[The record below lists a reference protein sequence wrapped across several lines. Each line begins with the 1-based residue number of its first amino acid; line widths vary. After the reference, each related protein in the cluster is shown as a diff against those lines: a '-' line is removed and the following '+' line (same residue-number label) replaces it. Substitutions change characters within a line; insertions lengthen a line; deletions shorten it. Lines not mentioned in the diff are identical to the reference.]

1 MARDHARIKVNIWG
15 DEDFKALRAP
25 QQHAYLTLT
34 TQARLS
40 YAGVLDYIPSRL
52 AKLAKG
58 LTEAAVESM
67 IEGLEKAR
75 YVVLDRDTQELLVR
89 SYVRHDGLLESPNVS
104 KAMAKDY
111 GEVISP
117 RIRAA
122 ILVELQ
128 RAYREDPKL
137 SGWRGIGEKYPAL
150 MEQIKNPSPDPYENP
165 SPNPFRKGSGNPSE
179 NPSDDPS
186 GNPFPEDE
194 ENPFETLPE
203 RVN

>member
-15 DEDFKALRAP
+15 DEDFKELRAP
-25 QQHAYLTLT
+25 QQHAYFMLT

-52 AKLAKG
+52 ARLAKG
-58 LTEAAVESM
+58 LTEAAVETM

-89 SYVRHDGLLESPNVS
+89 SYVRHDGLLESPNMS
-104 KAMAKDY
+104 KAMARDY

-122 ILVELQ
+122 ILTELQ
-128 RAYREDPKL
+128 RAFREDSGM
-137 SGWRGIGEKYPAL
+137 SGWKGIRDKFPAL
-150 MEQIKNPSPDPYENP
+150 MEAIAKPVSDPYANP
-165 SPNPFRKGSGNPSE
+165 SPNPYAKGSE
-179 NPSDDPS
+179 NPLD
-186 GNPFPEDE
+186 EDE
-194 ENPFETLPE
+194 PDPFENP
-203 RVN
+203 